1 MRKTESKQAF
11 VSGLVA
17 AWVACVSFPGC
28 ESPRGLGEAHEDL
41 GLEDS
46 LSTDGGGSS
55 GDSGYVAPPELTNPL
70 YLPPNQISAAQNICG
85 AGAHYAA
92 LGACTSPVGS
102 SFSISGKECKVKQAS
117 QVRYNGL
124 THCCTSCEVN
134 ANTAFNNFMGL
145 GGATGI
151 QIAPI
156 TQAGCDTPGTFT
168 GVNNP
173 LGVYGA
179 IAAAAGMTEKS
190 CDADPSK
197 LKDRPGFIEFTDDS
211 GVLNEGSSRS
221 TFGFFIQSV
230 QNGQTVTYFTLFSYD
245 KTSTGNCATELFLFG
260 PVVPGQSPPLVMG
273 LAIDK
278 NGNLLAEVPPD
289 IADVSNYLGGPSEP
303 VKPGVS
309 PNQGCRACHSTAN
322 SGPNQTQPFPWNPR
336 PRPNPDGGGGE
347 DPCAPRDAGT
357 PDAGPGDAGP
367 SDAGPADA
375 GVPDAG
381 PRDAGP
387 ADAGPSDAGVPDAG
401 PRDAGP
407 ADAGP
412 VDAGIP
418 NQGCHACHGMV
429 HPGSTPTHPVP

>member
-1 MRKTESKQAF
+1 MFYFVSVSFVLPEDTMRRTDSKRAF
-11 VSGLVA
+11 VVGLMVTLA
-17 AWVACVSFPGC
+17 AGVSLPGC
-28 ESPRGLGEAHEDL
+28 ESPRGLGEAHEEL
-41 GLEDS
+41 GLEES
-46 LSTDGGGSS
+46 LSTDGGGA
-55 GDSGYVAPPELTNPL
+55 SGYVAPPELTNPL

-85 AGAHYAA
+85 AGAHFAE
-92 LGACTSPVGS
+92 LGACTTPVGN

-124 THCCTSCEVN
+124 PHCCTTCEVN

-173 LGVYGA
+173 LGVYA
-179 IAAAAGMTEKS
+179 TIAAAAGMAPNS

-197 LKDRPGFIEFTDDS
+197 LKDRPGFIEFTEDS
-211 GVLNEGSSRS
+211 GVLNEGSSRA

-289 IADVSNYLGGPSEP
+289 IADVSNYLGGDPEP

-309 PNQGCRACHSTAN
+309 PNQGCRACHTNAN

-336 PRPNPDGGGGE
+336 PRPNPDGGGGD
-347 DPCAPRDAGT
+347 DPCAPPDAGA
-357 PDAGPGDAGP
+357 PDAGPPDAGP
-367 SDAGPADA
+367 
-375 GVPDAG
+375 PDAG

-387 ADAGPSDAGVPDAG
+387 
-401 PRDAGP
+401 
-407 ADAGP
+407 
-412 VDAGIP
+412 VDAGSP
-418 NQGCHACHGMV
+418 NQSCHACHGMAN
-429 HPGSTPTHPVP
+429 PGPTPTHPVP